1 MSDGRLFRVGKVRLP
16 PLEQDSG
23 KGRFVNT
30 ACDLKRWSSDFGAR
44 NGEFLKMG
52 WTFQTR
58 IVRVG
63 SDAHEICGILEEIWK
78 RSKFF
83 IFLSKANWCRLY
95 LFVFAA
101 LLIVWET
108 GLSGL
113 KWYFTTG
120 NGRVFSDGRLRFA
133 RGLLWILCM
142 WGRFDIDFLFCA
154 LKANRLCK

>member
-1 MSDGRLFRVGKVRLP
+1 MSDGRLFRFGKVRLP
-16 PLEQDSG
+16 PLEQDSR

-30 ACDLKRWSSDFGAR
+30 ACDLKRWSSDFGVR

-52 WTFQTR
+52 WPFSDADR
-58 IVRVG
+58 PGR

-83 IFLSKANWCRLY
+83 IFLSKANRCRLY

-101 LLIVWET
+101 LLIVWKT

-120 NGRVFSDGRLRFA
+120 NGRVFTDGRLRFA